1 MLKETGLLKDYFNSK
16 ERAEIMDRIN
26 GQKDQLSI
34 DINSIQRIEKA
45 IQDITACLAS
55 LGGALVTP

>member
-1 MLKETGLLKDYFNSK
+1 
-16 ERAEIMDRIN
+16 MDRIN

-34 DINSIQRIEKA
+34 DINSIRRIEKA